1 MIHTRYGAMTNQTSM
16 RRGNHN
22 VDMGGDR
29 EGDPLI
35 DIVSYVPAKSAQS
48 GQEESSR
55 FRDDDALL
63 KRGMLQSKILNRDE
77 HENLSPPTVP
87 AIVPPPYPNP
97 VVLA

>member
-1 MIHTRYGAMTNQTSM
+1 
-16 RRGNHN
+16 
-22 VDMGGDR
+22 MGGDR

-63 KRGMLQSKILNRDE
+63 KRGML
-77 HENLSPPTVP
+77 
-87 AIVPPPYPNP
+87 
-97 VVLA
+97 